1 MNLHGFFFNFFHKV
15 DISIIAMPSRA
26 AVQRATRSK
35 FASFIVKMMMK
46 RLSSK
51 CHQHRILTTNKIL
64 PLGSLKRRCLKN
76 IFSGWVSKKFK
87 GNGRVLTRA
96 LVGMVLR
103 RLRARHDLDT
113 SDLSE
118 VPRMQYLL
126 KVARKRLSP
135 AAMSGTDVDTMT
147 TLPLFPAEPLEDWI
161 KMFV

>member
-96 LVGMVLR
+96 LVEMVLR

-113 SDLSE
+113 SDLQRFHECSIFS
-118 VPRMQYLL
+118 
-126 KVARKRLSP
+126 RLR
-135 AAMSGTDVDTMT
+135 GNG
-147 TLPLFPAEPLEDWI
+147 FPQQPCLGLTWTP
-161 KMFV
+161 

>member
-1 MNLHGFFFNFFHKV
+1 M
-15 DISIIAMPSRA
+15 
-26 AVQRATRSK
+26 
-35 FASFIVKMMMK
+35 
-46 RLSSK
+46 
-51 CHQHRILTTNKIL
+51 
-64 PLGSLKRRCLKN
+64 KN

-96 LVGMVLR
+96 LVEMVLR